1 MKNTA
6 KTTEAKVPARE
17 AIIKKYRNTEGVLIR
32 PIVTEKSGN
41 LSQMNQYV
49 FEIPME
55 SNKIR
60 VAQAFETK
68 YKIKPLSVNIA
79 KVLGHYVRRGKSS
92 GHTKDRKKAIVTLA
106 KGKSINVA
114 EIA

>member
-1 MKNTA
+1 MKKTA
-6 KTTEAKVPARE
+6 KTTENKVPAKE
-17 AIIKKYRNTEGVLIR
+17 AIVRKYRNTEGVLIR

-49 FEIPME
+49 FEIPVD

-68 YKIKPLSVNIA
+68 YKIKPISVNIS
-79 KVLGHYVRRGKSS
+79 KVLGSYVRRGKTF
-92 GHTKDRKKAIVTLA
+92 GKTKDRKKAMVTLPQ
-106 KGKSINVA
+106 GKTINIA